1 MSPLVVASILAGVAA
16 ASAFLG
22 LVTYLS
28 APAERSAAD
37 FLAERS
43 IEKRT
48 DPLAALERTALGR
61 RIASDLASAGMRT
74 RASSF
79 LALMLVLLVG
89 GLAVLPG
96 MFGEVGVLLALVAA
110 TAPYLVV
117 RRRAGQHLREFKRR
131 LPAVLDLLAN
141 GLRAG
146 QSELQAFELVANEMT
161 GAAAAEFR
169 RMHREVQLGSTVEA
183 VTQSLLQ
190 RIPDPDLELVVD
202 AVQLAHRVG
211 GDLATMLEQIATTIR
226 QRERLK
232 LEVGALTA
240 QARASVWLVTALVP
254 VGLLAINFLNPD
266 WGRLLFQT
274 GPGRVLLLIT
284 AFLVGIGYLTARRA
298 AVVDV

>member
-1 MSPLVVASILAGVAA
+1 MSPLVVASILAGAA
-16 ASAFLG
+16 AAAAFLA
-22 LVTYLS
+22 LAAYLS
-28 APAERSAAD
+28 APAERGAAD

-43 IEKRT
+43 LEKRT

-61 RIASDLASAGMRT
+61 RIAADLASAGMRT

-79 LALMLVLLVG
+79 LVLMLVLLVG

-96 MFGEVGVLLALVAA
+96 MFGEVGVLLALVVA

-117 RRRAGQHLREFKRR
+117 RRRAGQHLREFKRQ

-146 QSELQAFELVANEMT
+146 QSELQAFELVANEMA

-183 VTQSLLQ
+183 ATQSLLQ
-190 RIPDPDLELVVD
+190 RITDPDLELVVD

-240 QARASVWLVTALVP
+240 QTRASVWLVTALVP
-254 VGLLAINFLNPD
+254 IGLLAINFLNPD

-274 GPGRVLLLIT
+274 GSGRVLLLIT
-284 AFLVGIGYLTARRA
+284 AFLVGIGYVTARRA
-298 AVVDV
+298 SVVDV

>member
-1 MSPLVVASILAGVAA
+1 MSPLVVASILAGAA
-16 ASAFLG
+16 AAAAFLG
-22 LVTYLS
+22 LAAYLS

-43 IEKRT
+43 LEKRT

-61 RIASDLASAGMRT
+61 RIAADLASAGMRT

-79 LALMLVLLVG
+79 LVLMLVLLVG

-117 RRRAGQHLREFKRR
+117 RRRAGQHLREFKRQ

-146 QSELQAFELVANEMT
+146 QSELQAFELVANEMS

-274 GPGRVLLLIT
+274 GSGRVLLLIT
-284 AFLVGIGYLTARRA
+284 AFLVVIGYVTARRA